1 MRTVARTVLLT
12 RVAMVVA
19 VTVAEEVVAATVL
32 VMAAVAEEVVLAQTG
47 PRERR
52 HLAPRLAPAA
62 KGCCP
67 PCRTVVCPLNPH
79 TAQTGGL
86 GPRLLLCPP
95 PQA

>member
-1 MRTVARTVLLT
+1 MARTVARTVLVT

-19 VTVAEEVVAATVL
+19 VTVAEEKGAVT
-32 VMAAVAEEVVLAQTG
+32 AVAEEVVLAQTG

-86 GPRLLLCPP
+86 GPRLLLCLP